1 MATGEGIVSY
11 QPTWHKED
19 TALVQESSQR
29 FFERE
34 LAPHVER
41 WIANEMIDRDA
52 WTKAGQAGMLLA
64 DVPSEYGGGGGD
76 FTHEAIILEQAE
88 RSGVGPHMA
97 ISVHS
102 TIISPYITK
111 YGTAEQ
117 KQRWLTGMACGEKVA
132 AIAMTEPGTG
142 SDLQGIK
149 TRAERDGN
157 GYRINGQKTFISN
170 GQHADLVLVVARTG
184 SDGAKGISLLMVE
197 ADEAE
202 GFRRGRNL
210 EKIGQKGADT
220 SELFFDDVWVPA
232 ENLLGLEEGEG
243 FYQLMNQLPR
253 ERLSVGVI
261 AVAAMERALELTIDY
276 VKERR
281 AFGQAIIDFQNTQF
295 KLAECKTEAHIAR
308 VFVDNCIQRYL
319 DGELDTETASMVKWW
334 TTEKQCEIIDTC
346 VQLHGGYGYML
357 EYPIARMYT
366 DARVQKIYA
375 GTNEIMKVL
384 IGRSL

>member
-1 MATGEGIVSY
+1 
-11 QPTWHKED
+11 
-19 TALVQESSQR
+19 
-29 FFERE
+29 E
-34 LAPHVER
+34 LAPQVER
-41 WIANEMIDRDA
+41 WIANEILDRDA
-52 WTKAGQAGMLLA
+52 WSKAGQAGLLLA
-64 DVPSEYGGGGGD
+64 DVPTEYGGGGGD
-76 FTHEAIILEQAE
+76 FAHEVVILEEAE
-88 RSGVGPHMA
+88 RSGVGPHMSIA
-97 ISVHS
+97 VHS
-102 TIISPYITK
+102 TIVSPYILK
-111 YGTAEQ
+111 YGSDEQ
-117 KQRWLTGMACGEKVA
+117 KQRWLPEMASGRSVA

-142 SDLQGIK
+142 SDLQGVQTK
-149 TRAERDGN
+149 AVRDGN

-170 GQHADLVLVVARTG
+170 GQHADLILVVARTG
-184 SDGAKGISLLMVE
+184 GEGAKGVSLIMVD
-197 ADEAE
+197 ARDAE

-232 ENLLGLEEGEG
+232 DNLLGAEEGEG

-261 AVAAMERALELTIDY
+261 AVAAMERAIELTVDY
-276 VKERR
+276 VKSRT
-281 AFGQAIIDFQNTQF
+281 AFGKAIIDFQNTQF

-308 VFVDNCIQRYL
+308 VFVDNCIERYRN
-319 DGELDTETASMVKWW
+319 GELDNETASMVKWW

-366 DARVQKIYA
+366 DARVQKIYG

>member
-1 MATGEGIVSY
+1 MTY
-11 QPTWHKED
+11 QSAWHTEE
-19 TALVQESSQR
+19 TPILRESANR
-29 FFERE
+29 FFEGD
-34 LAPHVER
+34 LAPHLDR
-41 WIANEMIDRDA
+41 WIKNEIIDREA
-52 WTKAGQAGMLLA
+52 WTKAGGAGMLLA
-64 DVPSEYGGGGGD
+64 DVPSEFGGGGGD
-76 FTHEAIILEQAE
+76 FTHEAVILEEAE

-102 TIISPYITK
+102 TIISPYIMK
-111 YGTAEQ
+111 YGSDAQ
-117 KQRWLTGMACGEKVA
+117 KHRWLSAMASGDKVA

-142 SDLQGIK
+142 SDLQGVK
-149 TRAERDGN
+149 TKAERDGN

-170 GQHADLVLVVARTG
+170 GQHADLILVVARTG
-184 SDGAKGISLLMVE
+184 GDGAKGISLLMVD
-197 ADEAE
+197 ATEAE

-210 EKIGQKGADT
+210 DKMGQKAADT

-253 ERLSVGVI
+253 ERLAVGVI
-261 AVAAMERALELTIDY
+261 AVAAMEKAIELTVDY

-281 AFGQAIIDFQNTQF
+281 AFGQAIADFQNTQF

-308 VFVDNCIQRYL
+308 VFVDNCIERYMN
-319 DGELDTETASMVKWW
+319 GELDTQTASMVKWW